1 MTPHADAALAL
12 HRFGLGPRPG
22 TIAAIASDP
31 RGALLAELERPG
43 IGRIDNPELLTS
55 AQAARAAFEAR
66 AARQAQQIVA
76 QRAQKEAERLKADS
90 QKMGDDAGQSAATSA
105 PPAQAEQAPTIER
118 QIILKEIK
126 AKLDAAL
133 AAEIGFAERL
143 VWFWSN
149 HFCVSAEKVPNMA
162 GGYEREAIRPHI
174 LGRYVDMLLAVE
186 GHPAMLVYLDNFI
199 SIGPNS
205 VAGIN
210 RTRGLN
216 ENLAREIL
224 ELHTLGV
231 RTGYSQDDVLSFA
244 KVLTGWT
251 IISANDNPEHG
262 AEFIFNRRL
271 HEPGP
276 QRVMDRTYADTGVE
290 QGRAVLKE
298 LARHP
303 AAATH
308 VATKLA
314 RHFVAD
320 EPLPALVERLDKI
333 FRDTDGDLK
342 EIAKGLIAA
351 PEAWT
356 PVQSKL
362 KRPSEWVL
370 AMVRATGLRGDPER
384 FARGQALLGEP
395 MWRPPS
401 PKGFADDEGAWI
413 DTMGPRLDIANNFAE
428 RVAERIDPKEVV
440 ETALGPIA
448 SAETRA
454 AVARAE
460 SRQIQETLDQRA
472 VHLSSDPAVQA
483 VEQVIDLRGVGKR
496 RSGEVALGVV
506 AVRGGGAAHRIVH
519 AGELAGVVVTV
530 DHTGVACAI
539 RSRSS

>member
-1 MTPHADAALAL
+1 MVHDSARDAALAL

-22 TIAAIASDP
+22 SIAAIASDP

-43 IGRIDNPELLTS
+43 IGRINDPRLLTS

-66 AARQAQQIVA
+66 AARRAQQIVA
-76 QRAQKEAERLKADS
+76 QRAQKEAERLKAEARNMSDGEA
-90 QKMGDDAGQSAATSA
+90 QNAEPAKPAA
-105 PPAQAEQAPTIER
+105 PPQADQGPTIER
-118 QIILKEIK
+118 QTFLQEIR
-126 AKLDAAL
+126 AKLDAARD
-133 AAEIGFAERL
+133 ADIGFAERL

-149 HFCVSAEKVPNMA
+149 HFCVSAEKVPNMV
-162 GGYEREAIRPHI
+162 GGYEREAIRPHV
-174 LGRYVDMLLAVE
+174 LGRYADMLLAVE

-231 RTGYSQDDVLSFA
+231 RTGYSQDDVIGFA

-276 QRVMDRTYADTGVE
+276 QRVIDRTYADTGVE
-290 QGRAVLKE
+290 QGRAVLMD
-298 LARHP
+298 LARHR
-303 AAATH
+303 ATATH

-320 EPLPALVERLDKI
+320 EPPPALVERLGEI

-356 PVQSKL
+356 PTQAKL
-362 KRPSEWVL
+362 KRPSEWAV
-370 AMVRATGLRGDPER
+370 AMLRASGLRGDPER
-384 FARGQALLGEP
+384 FARGQAFLGEP

-413 DTMGPRLDIANNFAE
+413 DTMGQRLDIANNLAE
-428 RVAERIDPKEVV
+428 RVAERVDPNGVV
-440 ETALGPIA
+440 ETALGPLA
-448 SAETRA
+448 SAETRQ

-460 SRQIQETLDQRA
+460 SRQQGLTLAFMSPEFQR
-472 VHLSSDPAVQA
+472 
-483 VEQVIDLRGVGKR
+483 R
-496 RSGEVALGVV
+496 
-506 AVRGGGAAHRIVH
+506 
-519 AGELAGVVVTV
+519 
-530 DHTGVACAI
+530 
-539 RSRSS
+539 

>member
-1 MTPHADAALAL
+1 MRCSPSWSVPASAAS
-12 HRFGLGPRPG
+12 
-22 TIAAIASDP
+22 IDP
-31 RGALLAELERPG
+31 QLP
-43 IGRIDNPELLTS
+43 TS

-66 AARQAQQIVA
+66 AARRAQQIVA
-76 QRAQKEAERLKADS
+76 ERERKEAERLRGSGQNMSDDTAQGADPARPAPP
-90 QKMGDDAGQSAATSA
+90 QADEATS
-105 PPAQAEQAPTIER
+105 TER
-118 QIILKEIK
+118 QTILKEIK

-149 HFCVSAEKVPNMA
+149 HFCVSAQRVPNMA

-231 RTGYSQDDVLSFA
+231 RTGYSQDDVTRFA

-276 QRVMDRTYADTGVE
+276 QQIIDKTYPDTGVE
-290 QGRAVLKE
+290 QGRAVLTD

-303 AAATH
+303 ATATH

-320 EPLPALVERLDKI
+320 EPSPALVERLAGS
-333 FRDTDGDLK
+333 F
-342 EIAKGLIAA
+342 A
-351 PEAWT
+351 T
-356 PVQSKL
+356 P
-362 KRPSEWVL
+362 
-370 AMVRATGLRGDPER
+370 
-384 FARGQALLGEP
+384 
-395 MWRPPS
+395 
-401 PKGFADDEGAWI
+401 
-413 DTMGPRLDIANNFAE
+413 
-428 RVAERIDPKEVV
+428 
-440 ETALGPIA
+440 TAI
-448 SAETRA
+448 S
-454 AVARAE
+454 
-460 SRQIQETLDQRA
+460 
-472 VHLSSDPAVQA
+472 
-483 VEQVIDLRGVGKR
+483 R
-496 RSGEVALGVV
+496 RSP
-506 AVRGGGAAHRIVH
+506 RRW
-519 AGELAGVVVTV
+519 
-530 DHTGVACAI
+530 
-539 RSRSS
+539 

>member
-1 MTPHADAALAL
+1 MTDDFRRNAALAL
-12 HRFGLGPRPG
+12 HRFGLGPRDG
-22 TIAAIASDP
+22 SIAAIASDP

-43 IGRIDNPELLTS
+43 IGRIDDPQLLTS
-55 AQAARAAFEAR
+55 AQASRAGFEAR
-66 AARQAQQIVA
+66 AARRAQQIVA
-76 QRAQKEAERLKADS
+76 ERERKEAERLAGNGQTMRDETAQGADPA
-90 QKMGDDAGQSAATSA
+90 KSA
-105 PPAQAEQAPTIER
+105 PPPAVEGTPTER

-143 VWFWSN
+143 AWFWSN
-149 HFCVSAEKVPNMA
+149 HFCVSAQRVPNMA

-174 LGRYVDMLLAVE
+174 LGRYADMLLAVE

-231 RTGYSQDDVLSFA
+231 RTGYSQDDVLRFA

-251 IISANDNPEHG
+251 LISVNDNPEHG
-262 AEFIFNRRL
+262 AEFIFNSRL

-276 QRVMDRTYADTGVE
+276 QQIMDKTYADTGVE
-290 QGRAVLKE
+290 QGRAVLRD

-303 AAATH
+303 ATATH

-314 RHFVAD
+314 RHFVA
-320 EPLPALVERLDKI
+320 EESSPALVERLDRI
-333 FRDTDGDLK
+333 FRDTEGDLK
-342 EIAKGLIAA
+342 EVAKGLVTA
-351 PEAWT
+351 PEAWA
-356 PVQSKL
+356 PPQAKL
-362 KRPSEWVL
+362 KRPSEWVV
-370 AMVRATGLRGDPER
+370 AMIRASGLHGDPER
-384 FARGQALLGEP
+384 FARGQAFLGEP

-413 DTMGPRLDIANNFAE
+413 DSMGQRLDIANNFAE
-428 RVAERIDPKEVV
+428 RVAERVDPNGVI
-440 ETALGPIA
+440 ETALGPLA
-448 SAETRA
+448 SAATRQ

-460 SRQIQETLDQRA
+460 SRQQGLTLAFMSPEFQR
-472 VHLSSDPAVQA
+472 
-483 VEQVIDLRGVGKR
+483 R
-496 RSGEVALGVV
+496 
-506 AVRGGGAAHRIVH
+506 
-519 AGELAGVVVTV
+519 
-530 DHTGVACAI
+530 
-539 RSRSS
+539 